1 MREKTTLSVSS
12 YRCIVS
18 LPEKRCIIIGMEKKH
33 YTPEQRTTL
42 FVSVVT
48 AFITTFMGSA
58 LNLSVP
64 DIEKDFGVSAA
75 EVGWVVTIYMLT
87 CAALAVPFGRLAD
100 MFQRRRIL
108 WIGILIFGLSS
119 AAAVISPDMRMLL
132 AFRLGQGV
140 GASMIFSTNIAILVG
155 AFDGG
160 MRGRVLGYSTSATYV
175 GLSAG
180 PVLGGLLNHNFGWRS
195 VFIAA
200 AAVSAVAFYGALK
213 RLPSE
218 RKRAD
223 KPEMDIKGNILYIL
237 SIIALMYGFSTVTSS
252 VYGPYILAAGAILI
266 IFFVRTELTAKDPV
280 IDVRL
285 FRNNLSY
292 TFSNLAALLNYG
304 ATFAISYLIS
314 IYLQII
320 MGYDS
325 QTAGMILISSPVVMA
340 VLSPVM
346 GRLSDKYS
354 PYIMSS
360 AGMGLCAAALT
371 LFSFLPEESSVIRI
385 IAILAV
391 SGVGFSLF
399 TSPNTNAVM
408 ASVDREDYGIA
419 SSVLSTMRSIG
430 HTMSMAVVT
439 LVVGAKMGESSMT
452 TSSPQEVM
460 NTIHMCFY
468 IFTGLCIGGIFIAL
482 RRKS

>member
-1 MREKTTLSVSS
+1 MKEKTTLSVSS

-132 AFRLGQGV
+132 AFRLGQGI

-218 RKRAD
+218 RKRED

-280 IDVRL
+280 IC
-285 FRNNLSY
+285 
-292 TFSNLAALLNYG
+292 LLY
-304 ATFAISYLIS
+304 
-314 IYLQII
+314 
-320 MGYDS
+320 
-325 QTAGMILISSPVVMA
+325 
-340 VLSPVM
+340 
-346 GRLSDKYS
+346 
-354 PYIMSS
+354 
-360 AGMGLCAAALT
+360 
-371 LFSFLPEESSVIRI
+371 
-385 IAILAV
+385 
-391 SGVGFSLF
+391 
-399 TSPNTNAVM
+399 TSP
-408 ASVDREDYGIA
+408 
-419 SSVLSTMRSIG
+419 
-430 HTMSMAVVT
+430 
-439 LVVGAKMGESSMT
+439 
-452 TSSPQEVM
+452 SP
-460 NTIHMCFY
+460 
-468 IFTGLCIGGIFIAL
+468 
-482 RRKS
+482 RD

>member
-132 AFRLGQGV
+132 VFRLGQGV

-218 RKRAD
+218 TKRED

-266 IFFVRTELTAKDPV
+266 ILFVRTELTAKDPV

-371 LFSFLPEESSVIRI
+371 
-385 IAILAV
+385 
-391 SGVGFSLF
+391 SLF
-399 TSPNTNAVM
+399 
-408 ASVDREDYGIA
+408 
-419 SSVLSTMRSIG
+419 
-430 HTMSMAVVT
+430 
-439 LVVGAKMGESSMT
+439 
-452 TSSPQEVM
+452 
-460 NTIHMCFY
+460 C
-468 IFTGLCIGGIFIAL
+468 
-482 RRKS
+482 RKRAAC

>member
-132 AFRLGQGV
+132 VFRLGQGV

-218 RKRAD
+218 TKRED
-223 KPEMDIKGNILYIL
+223 KPEMDIKGNI
-237 SIIALMYGFSTVTSS
+237 F
-252 VYGPYILAAGAILI
+252 YILAAGAILI
-266 IFFVRTELTAKDPV
+266 ILFVRTELTAKDPV

-371 LFSFLPEESSVIRI
+371 LFSFLPEESSVLRI

-439 LVVGAKMGESSMT
+439 LVVGAKMGDSSMT
-452 TSSPQEVM
+452 TSGPQEVM

>member
-218 RKRAD
+218 TKRED

-266 IFFVRTELTAKDPV
+266 ILFVRTELTAKDPV

-285 FRNNLSY
+285 FRNN
-292 TFSNLAALLNYG
+292 
-304 ATFAISYLIS
+304 
-314 IYLQII
+314 
-320 MGYDS
+320 
-325 QTAGMILISSPVVMA
+325 
-340 VLSPVM
+340 
-346 GRLSDKYS
+346 
-354 PYIMSS
+354 
-360 AGMGLCAAALT
+360 
-371 LFSFLPEESSVIRI
+371 
-385 IAILAV
+385 
-391 SGVGFSLF
+391 
-399 TSPNTNAVM
+399 
-408 ASVDREDYGIA
+408 
-419 SSVLSTMRSIG
+419 
-430 HTMSMAVVT
+430 
-439 LVVGAKMGESSMT
+439 
-452 TSSPQEVM
+452 
-460 NTIHMCFY
+460 
-468 IFTGLCIGGIFIAL
+468 
-482 RRKS
+482 

>member
-1 MREKTTLSVSS
+1 
-12 YRCIVS
+12 
-18 LPEKRCIIIGMEKKH
+18 MEKKH

-132 AFRLGQGV
+132 VFRLGQGV

-218 RKRAD
+218 TKRED

-266 IFFVRTELTAKDPV
+266 ILFVRTELTAKDPV

-371 LFSFLPEESSVIRI
+371 LFSF
-385 IAILAV
+385 
-391 SGVGFSLF
+391 
-399 TSPNTNAVM
+399 
-408 ASVDREDYGIA
+408 
-419 SSVLSTMRSIG
+419 
-430 HTMSMAVVT
+430 
-439 LVVGAKMGESSMT
+439 
-452 TSSPQEVM
+452 
-460 NTIHMCFY
+460 C
-468 IFTGLCIGGIFIAL
+468 
-482 RRKS
+482 RKRAAC

>member
-1 MREKTTLSVSS
+1 M
-12 YRCIVS
+12 
-18 LPEKRCIIIGMEKKH
+18 KKKD
-33 YTPEQRTTL
+33 YTPQQRITL

-64 DIEKDFGVSAA
+64 DIEKEFGVSAA
-75 EVGWVVTIYMLT
+75 EVGWVVTVYMLT
-87 CAALAVPFGRLAD
+87 CAALAVPFGRIAD
-100 MFQRRRIL
+100 IFQRRRIL
-108 WIGILIFGLSS
+108 WLGILIFGASS
-119 AAAVISPDMRMLL
+119 AAAVISSEMWMLL
-132 AFRLGQGV
+132 AFRLGQGI

-160 MRGRVLGYSTSATYV
+160 MRGRVLGYSTAATYV

-200 AAVSAVAFYGALK
+200 AAVSAVAFYGAIK
-213 RLPSE
+213 KLPQEKQKEDRPS
-218 RKRAD
+218 
-223 KPEMDIKGNILYIL
+223 MDIKGNLLYVL
-237 SIIALMYGFSTVTSS
+237 SVVSVMYGFSTVNSS
-252 VYGPYILAAGAILI
+252 SYGPYILAGGGVLL
-266 IFFVRTELTAKDPV
+266 FLFVRVELNTQNPV
-280 IDVRL
+280 IDMRL
-285 FRNNLSY
+285 FRSNLSY

-314 IYLQII
+314 IYLQVI

-325 QTAGMILISSPVVMA
+325 RSAGLILIVSPVIMA

-354 PYIMSS
+354 PYLMSS
-360 AGMGLCAAALT
+360 AGMGLCAAALA
-371 LFSFLPEESSVIRI
+371 LFAFLPERSSLFRI
-385 IAILAV
+385 MGTLAL
-391 SGVGFSLF
+391 SGIGFALF

-408 ASVDREDYGIA
+408 ASVDKSDYGIA
-419 SSVLSTMRSIG
+419 SSVLATMRSIG
-430 HTMSMAVVT
+430 HTTSMAIVT
-439 LVVGAKMGESSMT
+439 LVVELKLAGGSLAGAE
-452 TSSPQEVM
+452 PQEVM
-460 NTIHMCFY
+460 SALHMCFY
-468 IFTGLCIGGIFIAL
+468 IFTGLCIAGIFIAL